1 VPVQWSISHPKRLV
15 IAVAKGKITP
25 EEIAEYF
32 DGVTKSGGMAY
43 GKVFEIADIE
53 STLTAEN
60 MSAFGDIVRH
70 HRANG
75 KAGPVAIVAEFDR
88 GYQQAR
94 LFASAAKAERPLAIF
109 REWHEGR
116 RWLDSMM
123 AAE

>member
-1 VPVQWSISHPKRLV
+1 MPVQWSISHPKRLV

-25 EEIAEYF
+25 EDIAEYF

-43 GKVFEIADIE
+43 GKLFEVADVE

-60 MSAFGDIVRH
+60 MSAFGDIVRR
-70 HRANG
+70 HRTNG
-75 KAGPVAIVAEFDR
+75 KVGPVAIVAELDR

-94 LFASAAKAERPLAIF
+94 LFANGARADRPLAIF

-116 RWLDSMM
+116 RWLASMM
-123 AAE
+123 ETE

>member
-15 IAVAKGKITP
+15 IAVAKGKVTP

-32 DGVTKSGGMAY
+32 DGVTKEGGMPY
-43 GKVFEIADIE
+43 GKLFEIADLE
-53 STLTAEN
+53 NTLTPEN
-60 MSAFGDIVRH
+60 MTALGDIVRH
-70 HRANG
+70 HSTTG
-75 KAGPVAIVAEFDR
+75 TVGPVAIVAELDR

-94 LFASAAKAERPLAIF
+94 LFADVAKAKRPLAIF

-123 AAE
+123 NAG

>member
-1 VPVQWSISHPKRLV
+1 MPVQWSISHPKRLV

-32 DGVTKSGGMAY
+32 EGVTKSGAMGY
-43 GKVFEIADIE
+43 GKLFEIADIE
-53 STLTAEN
+53 SALTAEN
-60 MSAFGDIVRH
+60 MAAFGEKVRR
-70 HRANG
+70 HRATG
-75 KAGPVAIVAEFDR
+75 KVGPVAIIAELDR

-94 LFASAAKAERPLAIF
+94 LFANAAKADRPLAVF

-123 AAE
+123 ELE